1 MKWCIAAMK
10 VMIYRTKSFQQGLF
24 QTVDLEWVDGTII
37 SIIKVRGYY
46 KYRYYGIHLH
56 CDWLAMTTFL

>member
-10 VMIYRTKSFQQGLF
+10 VMLYRTKSFQQGLF

-37 SIIKVRGYY
+37 SIIKVRGTINIDIMGYICIVT
-46 KYRYYGIHLH
+46 G
-56 CDWLAMTTFL
+56 